1 MSKKIFTTF
10 LLFFLTGLIFF
21 TYFSFSESTDFWAQC
36 SDNCG
41 ALPTCPQNPTEPCCL
56 TPSTQGTC
64 DHSITFKG
72 SGGYTQTYCC
82 CAKPQWYLQN
92 PPSWTCPPGPTCS
105 ISSITESSNYAYT
118 SGTTIWY
125 NTASTGS
132 FTVNVNT
139 NPTTGISK
147 VNFPN
152 TVSNG
157 GDDTTSPYSQQ
168 YNWITTSTYNGVST
182 VTVYD
187 TSGQTG
193 SCTFAVNKDT
203 TAPSTTDSITGTW
216 CVSQTTTLTC
226 SDTGGSGCDKTY
238 YCIDSSNSCTPT
250 TQYTGTL
257 TTSYTTNAYIRFY
270 STDKVS
276 NQENVK
282 SDILCFLTPAKS
294 ITLSANPTSV
304 LADGSSTSTITASL
318 SDSRSG
324 VSISFSTSL
333 GTLSSS
339 SCTSDSTG
347 KCSVTIKSS
356 SVGTATITASASGY
370 TSGSV
375 QVSFTIPPT
384 IPSISVSANPT
395 SVYADGL
402 STSTITAQTSNG
414 ASTTISFSTNLGVF
428 TDTGT
433 SSTSC
438 TGSSCSKY
446 IKSSSVGTAT
456 ITASASGYTSGS
468 VQVSFTIPPTTTT
481 TQPTTTT
488 TTQPTCSGE
497 VSFSL
502 SPTSTQTSGSVTPFV
517 SGLSNCNGP
526 VYFKKDSCSGTQVS
540 SCSISGSGCTGTA
553 FTAPSTAGTYTYYAC
568 FDKNGDGDYSD
579 LGESDWNTL
588 TVTERVCTG
597 SVSLSLSPNVVVTG
611 GGVTA
616 QASGLSNCQGKY
628 VHFRKDSC
636 SGSIVTTCG
645 ITSGEGCSKSFTA
658 PSTAG
663 TYTYY
668 ACVDRDGDGVYDTSS
683 SAALTTY
690 TPGCTHSP
698 LVTSTT
704 WSCNNNGKC
713 EPRESQDSCPNDC
726 KSTIKMD
733 YLSDGKVLLVINTS
747 DYRINSTDDP
757 FLEMKYKIMIGD
769 NFEWNKTNGCIS
781 GEKFNSSNPNIKIGL
796 GTAELR
802 YVCALPEGVGGT
814 ITATPTINRNIFYC
828 NEVLYNKDFSQGCN
842 YWKTYK
848 NDDCPSGYYYS
859 SCGGGTAH
867 THIMFVMSP
876 PSVCTFL
883 WFYQSFPPVYG
894 AKVSATLTYNLGA
907 NCPVGAASVAL
918 GSFSKCIICSWYGYS
933 GSCIQ
938 TGYYTGSLNLYWTSE
953 INQSTSDF
961 SLYNFVSGAQGGLGI
976 VDAYLSN
983 VHVEGYASL
992 ASQYILPSVS
1002 LPISCNKNNVCDVNE
1017 SQLTCPSDCKT
1028 YVEISPKRVS
1038 VGQTV
1043 NVTVYFNDYSYVQ
1056 GEEFKI
1062 ELRIDD
1068 RLWLECPMNNKKFK
1082 EDIGWDGSSS
1092 WSGKYSGTDIKITS
1106 QNGYA
1111 KVETSCI
1118 IPAGTSVGEHVLKA
1132 IPVRYS
1138 EEVKLRESE
1147 TQFSVETNPLMTVL
1161 QIIFKIIFG
1170 GLI

>member
-456 ITASASGYTSGS
+456 ITASASGYTSGTT
-468 VQVSFTIPPTTTT
+468 QVSFIQCTRANPTVSISPIAQTGSPGDTLT
-481 TQPTTTT
+481 YSVIVTDQDT
-488 TTQPTCSGE
+488 SGCG
-497 VSFSL
+497 STPFSL
-502 SPTSTQTSGSVTPFV
+502 SLTRCD
-517 SGLSNCNGP
+517 L
-526 VYFKKDSCSGTQVS
+526 
-540 SCSISGSGCTGTA
+540 SCSINKDLLILSPGSSDSATISMTSSSTAFSGNYLFEITATNDYSTSYYGKSTGYYIIPYIPPITLTADPPSIPADGLNQSKLTAQIKDKIANKVITFSTTLGTLSNPSCTTGSGGNCSVNISSTQIGIGTVTASEPTYGQAQAQVSFVYPSLTLVSVYPTSAVPGQNVTITVYLKSDKINQLSDVKLRIMIKEVETEWNESMGCIFYGKNLTETGWKNTESCPGLTTTSEQGDNFSWTYNCTNSDKNKVSTGIYRGYSINVTTSSDN
-553 FTAPSTAGTYTYYAC
+553 FINMSFVCKAPPIPGGTYTVIVYP
-568 FDKNGDGDYSD
+568 
-579 LGESDWNTL
+579 E
-588 TVTERVCTG
+588 
-597 SVSLSLSPNVVVTG
+597 VSYP
-611 GGVTA
+611 TA
-616 QASGLSNCQGKY
+616 AKL
-628 VHFRKDSC
+628 
-636 SGSIVTTCG
+636 
-645 ITSGEGCSKSFTA
+645 
-658 PSTAG
+658 
-663 TYTYY
+663 
-668 ACVDRDGDGVYDTSS
+668 
-683 SAALTTY
+683 
-690 TPGCTHSP
+690 
-698 LVTSTT
+698 
-704 WSCNNNGKC
+704 
-713 EPRESQDSCPNDC
+713 
-726 KSTIKMD
+726 
-733 YLSDGKVLLVINTS
+733 
-747 DYRINSTDDP
+747 
-757 FLEMKYKIMIGD
+757 
-769 NFEWNKTNGCIS
+769 
-781 GEKFNSSNPNIKIGL
+781 
-796 GTAELR
+796 
-802 YVCALPEGVGGT
+802 
-814 ITATPTINRNIFYC
+814 
-828 NEVLYNKDFSQGCN
+828 
-842 YWKTYK
+842 
-848 NDDCPSGYYYS
+848 PSGYYNV
-859 SCGGGTAH
+859 
-867 THIMFVMSP
+867 IM
-876 PSVCTFL
+876 
-883 WFYQSFPPVYG
+883 QSFEG
-894 AKVSATLTYNLGA
+894 
-907 NCPVGAASVAL
+907 
-918 GSFSKCIICSWYGYS
+918 
-933 GSCIQ
+933 
-938 TGYYTGSLNLYWTSE
+938 TGSGDVTINNLPTG
-953 INQSTSDF
+953 STVVITD
-961 SLYNFVSGAQGGLGI
+961 
-976 VDAYLSN
+976 
-983 VHVEGYASL
+983 
-992 ASQYILPSVS
+992 
-1002 LPISCNKNNVCDVNE
+1002 NN
-1017 SQLTCPSDCKT
+1017 
-1028 YVEISPKRVS
+1028 
-1038 VGQTV
+1038 
-1043 NVTVYFNDYSYVQ
+1043 
-1056 GEEFKI
+1056 FKI
-1062 ELRIDD
+1062 LAI
-1068 RLWLECPMNNKKFK
+1068 
-1082 EDIGWDGSSS
+1082 GSSS
-1092 WSGKYSGTDIKITS
+1092 TLTIPSAVTQGYLLVYTPDSLTWTFSGTNSYSQYYTLSLTDYTISTTSWTPPTGFNSLLVYGLPQLSLVQVKDSTSTIANGVKDLYSTYAVVSVSGLPVSGKLLVKTPMAWYNGDI
-1106 QNGYA
+1106 NGGDVYEY
-1111 KVETSCI
+1111 V
-1118 IPAGTSVGEHVLKA
+1118 
-1132 IPVRYS
+1132 
-1138 EEVKLRESE
+1138 
-1147 TQFSVETNPLMTVL
+1147 
-1161 QIIFKIIFG
+1161 
-1170 GLI
+1170 